1 MLELY
6 INENTQSLD
15 VKSIGLLNAA
25 LHVFLDNTIKPFSD
39 DDIHWTVDKLHSL
52 NGDGFYYNIS
62 GTIDD
67 RLTVT
72 PVVTWSSIDTCRLT
86 DIQVDGAEL
95 TKLKSFPVTPI
106 NEVYILATLE
116 AHEPTPRLL
125 NRKEAHSQLSAYSKL
140 VQAMYQDDPDYDP
153 NLPVPKTFFTK
164 LDFDV
169 YMSNLSVTL
178 QESILLW
185 MESTGRLSVNMND
198 TDINVQ
204 PLANAKYNIKRIYMS
219 GPARNKITIE
229 FEDNS
234 TTDFGNL
241 TTSLQVELCNE
252 ILSILPEV

>member
-6 INENTQSLD
+6 INETTQSLD
-15 VKSIGLLNAA
+15 IKSIGLLNAA

-86 DIQVDGAEL
+86 NIQVDGAEL
-95 TKLKSFPVTPI
+95 TKLESFPVTPI

-125 NRKEAHSQLSAYSKL
+125 NRKEPHSQLSAYSKL

-164 LDFDV
+164 VDFDV
-169 YMSNLSVTL
+169 YMSNLSVTI

-185 MESTGRLSVNMND
+185 MESTGRLSVNMDD

-204 PLANAKYNIKRIYMS
+204 PLANTKYNIKRIYMS

-229 FEDNS
+229 YNNNA
-234 TTDFGNL
+234 TTDFSNL
-241 TTSLQVELCNE
+241 TPSLQVELCNE